1 MDCIGHGGET
11 KQRMIDALIIKHV
24 QVTVLIT
31 HMPVFRALSVRLPIL
46 SVSDSRLVEEVG
58 IELIMQNS
66 SNRIYGCIQ
75 L

>member
-1 MDCIGHGGET
+1 MCCIGHGGEA
-11 KQRMIDALIIKHV
+11 KQRMTNTLIIKQV
-24 QVTVLIT
+24 QVTALIT
-31 HMPVFRALSVRLPIL
+31 HMPVFGALSVRLPIL